1 MSHILGTHGNEEKKG
16 AGDQEKKG
24 QEKKG
29 QEIRRSGAGVLLFFF
44 SPKDV
49 TEEKINWS

>member
-16 AGDQEKKG
+16 
-24 QEKKG
+24 
-29 QEIRRSGAGVLLFFF
+29 QEIRRKRGRRSGAGVLLFFF

-49 TEEKINWS
+49 TEEQINWSKFSYDE